1 MFTDQILDMLEGYI
15 TSETFK
21 LKDSEMVI
29 KTSAVVEEISP
40 SPRDK
45 QLLEIAKNLPYKAE
59 QAGIIFRHCFMM
71 LRAEFYDEEH
81 NYKLQKDVFNAL
93 SVPLKN
99 SADEEQLRRYN
110 EAQRICF
117 DAEIAFIKAYG
128 RFILQTQ
135 PLRYILQPI
144 LDHKRALQTT
154 VYVLSKL
161 TFDSRKKEGNAAT
174 GCAVSKIA
182 DTIAIVIL
190 IAEFG
195 VVNRLGT

>member
-1 MFTDQILDMLEGYI
+1 MIDKLEGYI
-15 TSETFK
+15 SSEIIK
-21 LKDSEMVI
+21 LKDSKLVI
-29 KTSAVVEEISP
+29 KMSEVVEKISP

-45 QLLEIAKNLPYKAE
+45 HLLAVAKNLQTNSYSALR
-59 QAGIIFRHCFMM
+59 AGIILRHCFMM
-71 LRAEFYDEEH
+71 LRAEFLDEEH
-81 NYKLQKDVFNAL
+81 NYKLHKEVLNAI

-99 SADEEQLRRYN
+99 SADEEQLIRYN
-110 EAQRICF
+110 EAQRICL
-117 DAEIAFIKAYG
+117 DAEIAFSKAYG

-135 PLRYILQPI
+135 PLRYIIQPI

-182 DTIAIVIL
+182 NTREIVIL

-195 VVNRLGT
+195 AVNRLET

>member
-1 MFTDQILDMLEGYI
+1 MIDKLEGYI
-15 TSETFK
+15 SSEIIK
-21 LKDSEMVI
+21 LKDSKLVI
-29 KTSAVVEEISP
+29 KMSEVVEKISP

-45 QLLEIAKNLPYKAE
+45 HLLAVAKNLQTNSYSALR
-59 QAGIIFRHCFMM
+59 AGIILRHCFMM

-81 NYKLQKDVFNAL
+81 NYKLHKEVLNAI

-99 SADEEQLRRYN
+99 SADEEQLIRYN
-110 EAQRICF
+110 EAQRICL
-117 DAEIAFIKAYG
+117 DAEIAFSKAYG

-182 DTIAIVIL
+182 NTREIVIL

-195 VVNRLGT
+195 AVNRLET